1 MRSLPLVCLLF
12 ATSVWCQDKPAPSKI
27 PPEDRPHIPQDGDEQ
42 PGLPASALT
51 LAPDTAIITIKGI
64 CKSESPSPA
73 NCETVMTKAQFEKL
87 TDAVLANMKG
97 SRKRQFAYSYPGL
110 LAMAQEAEARG
121 LDRNPHFQ
129 ERLAFARLQILSQE
143 LVREIGEQASQISA
157 NDIEGYYQQ
166 HAAAFA
172 TATLERIFIPIRK
185 NQDASPKSASP
196 EKLQAQRKGAEDA
209 MTRVAQ
215 ELRAKAA
222 AGGNFPELQKEA
234 YVAAG
239 ETDVPPNSSLGDLRL
254 AGLPPNQASV
264 FDLKPGD
271 VSQVISDST
280 GHYIYKLDAKHV
292 QPLSEA
298 SDGIRKVLE
307 KQRREDAIQSVERPV
322 TAVFNPDYFG
332 STDKDKGSEEPR
344 PK

>member
-1 MRSLPLVCLLF
+1 
-12 ATSVWCQDKPAPSKI
+12 
-27 PPEDRPHIPQDGDEQ
+27 
-42 PGLPASALT
+42 
-51 LAPDTAIITIKGI
+51 
-64 CKSESPSPA
+64 
-73 NCETVMTKAQFEKL
+73 
-87 TDAVLANMKG
+87 
-97 SRKRQFAYSYPGL
+97 
-110 LAMAQEAEARG
+110 
-121 LDRNPHFQ
+121 
-129 ERLAFARLQILSQE
+129 
-143 LVREIGEQASQISA
+143 
-157 NDIEGYYQQ
+157 
-166 HAAAFA
+166 
-172 TATLERIFIPIRK
+172 
-185 NQDASPKSASP
+185 
-196 EKLQAQRKGAEDA
+196 